1 MGFPTVK
8 KELNKMTKEQIVNL
22 VEELYKKQSAVRE
35 YLDFYANP
43 DQTKLLEKYKKKID
57 NAFYTRMGNP
67 KIDLKAA
74 KKAVSDFSKL
84 GVSGEYLAELNL
96 YLAEIGTEFTQTFGD
111 IDEKFYQT
119 IENAFYEG
127 LLIMQNEG
135 ILDKYKDR
143 SDQLETNAQGIGW
156 GFSDTMTS
164 IYWEFYANEEDEE
177 TKSKQVKN

>member
-22 VEELYKKQSAVRE
+22 VEELYKKQSSVRE
-35 YLDFYANP
+35 YLDFFVNP
-43 DQTKLLEKYKKKID
+43 NQDKLLEKYKKKID

-74 KKAVSDFSKL
+74 KKATSDFSKL
-84 GVSGEYLAELNL
+84 GVSGEYLAELYL
-96 YLAEIGTEFTQTFGD
+96 HLAEIGTEFTQTFGD
-111 IDEKFYQT
+111 IDERFYLT

-127 LLIMQNEG
+127 LQVMQNEG
-135 ILDKYKDR
+135 ILDKFRDR
-143 SDQLETNAQGIGW
+143 IDQLETNAQGIGW

-164 IYWEFYANEEDEE
+164 IYWQFCADDVDEE
-177 TKSKQVKN
+177 TDNE